1 MFPLNCVVI
10 MDSIR
15 FNFPAPVIDES
26 VDRLRKDVRSFLQ
39 EESRNGSFRPGTDCW
54 CAGIDPEFSR
64 KLGQHGWIGVTW
76 PKQYGGRELSALH
89 RYVITEELLVAGAPV
104 HAHWIADRQSG
115 PLILA
120 TGSEEMKQSILPRI
134 AAGECFVALGLS
146 EPESGSDLASV
157 RTRAHRVEGGW
168 EITGTKLWSSGAQ
181 SCQYMTVLART
192 GERNEKKRH
201 EGLTQFLVPLDSPG
215 VTVRGIRDM
224 SGVEHFNE
232 SHFEKVFVAYDAVLG
247 AVGEGWKQI
256 TSELALERSGPER
269 FLSTFIALEKAIQQG
284 AASMEGHQAR
294 VIGSIL
300 ARIRALR
307 AMSLGVAALLGQGQ
321 SPDVEAA
328 LVKDLG
334 TRLEQDIIE
343 RLREFWPIQLKQNFG
358 DELHYLLSDS
368 LLRQPSFTLRG
379 GTNEVLKGI
388 VARGLGLR

>member
-1 MFPLNCVVI
+1 MESV
-10 MDSIR
+10 R
-15 FNFPAPVIDES
+15 FNFPAPEIDQS
-26 VDRLRKDVRSFLQ
+26 VDELRKEVRAFLD
-39 EESRNGSFRPGTDCW
+39 EERRSGGFVPVTDCW
-54 CAGIDPEFSR
+54 CAGVDPAFSR
-64 KLGQHGWIGVTW
+64 KLGRQGWIGVTW
-76 PKQYGGRELSALH
+76 PRQYGGRELSALH

-120 TGSEEMKQSILPRI
+120 TGTEDMKRNILPRI

-181 SCQYMTVLART
+181 HCQYMTVLART
-192 GERNEKKRH
+192 GERDPNRRH

-232 SHFEKVFVAYDAVLG
+232 SHFEKVFVPDDAVLG
-247 AVGEGWKQI
+247 QVGEGWKQI

-269 FLSTFIALEKAIQQG
+269 FLSTFVALERALQQG
-284 AASMEGHQAR
+284 AAAMTGHQAA
-294 VIGSIL
+294 VVGSII

-307 AMSLGVAALLGQGQ
+307 AMSLGVAALLGQGH
-321 SPDVEAA
+321 SPEVEAA

-343 RLREFWPIQLKQNFG
+343 RLREFWPVRMKQGYG
-358 DELHYLLSDS
+358 DELQYLLSDS

-388 VARGLGLR
+388 IARGMGLR

>member
-1 MFPLNCVVI
+1 MFVYFSVVI
-10 MDSIR
+10 MESIR
-15 FNFPAPVIDES
+15 FNFPAPVTDES
-26 VDRLRKDVRSFLQ
+26 VHRLRIEVRTFLQ
-39 EESRNGSFRPGTDCW
+39 EEIRLGSFRPGADCW
-54 CAGIDPEFSR
+54 CAGIDAEFSR
-64 KLGQHGWIGVTW
+64 KLGRNGWIGVTW

-89 RYVITEELLVAGAPV
+89 RYAITEELLVAGAPV

-120 TGSEEMKQSILPRI
+120 TGTEEMKRSVLPRI

-157 RTRAHRVEGGW
+157 KTRAHRVEGGW
-168 EITGTKLWSSGAQ
+168 QITGTKLWSSGAQ
-181 SCQYMTVLART
+181 ICQYMTVLART
-192 GERNEKKRH
+192 SESDEKKRH
-201 EGLTQFLVPLDSPG
+201 AGLTQFLVPLDSPG

-232 SHFEKVFVAYDAVLG
+232 SHFEQVFVPEDSVLG
-247 AVGEGWKQI
+247 EVGEGWQQI

-269 FLSTFIALEKAIQQG
+269 FLSTFIVLEKAIQQG
-284 AASMEGHQAR
+284 AASMHGHQAA
-294 VIGSIL
+294 VMGSLL

-307 AMSLGVAALLGQGQ
+307 AMSLGVAALLGQGR
-321 SPDVEAA
+321 SPEVEAA

-334 TRLEQDIIE
+334 TRLEQDVIE
-343 RLREFWPIQLKQNFG
+343 RLREFWPIQLKQDFG
-358 DELHYLLSDS
+358 DELHHLLSDS

-388 VARGLGLR
+388 IARGMGLR

>member
-1 MFPLNCVVI
+1 ME
-10 MDSIR
+10 SIR
-15 FNFPAPVIDES
+15 FNFPAPEIDES
-26 VDRLRKDVRSFLQ
+26 VDELRKEVRAFLKEEVRSGGFV
-39 EESRNGSFRPGTDCW
+39 PVTDCW
-54 CAGIDPEFSR
+54 CAGVDPDFSR
-64 KLGQHGWIGVTW
+64 KLGQKGWIGVTW
-76 PKQYGGRELSALH
+76 PRRYGGRDLSALH

-120 TGSEEMKQSILPRI
+120 TGTEDMKRNILPRI
-134 AAGECFVALGLS
+134 AAGKCFVALGLS

-157 RTRAHRVEGGW
+157 RTRASRVEGGW
-168 EITGTKLWSSGAQ
+168 EITGTKLWSSGARH
-181 SCQYMTVLART
+181 CQYMTVLART
-192 GERNEKKRH
+192 GERDPNKRH
-201 EGLTQFLVPLDSPG
+201 SGLTQFLVPLDSPG

-232 SHFEKVFVAYDAVLG
+232 THFESVFVPDDAILG

-269 FLSTFIALEKAIQQG
+269 FLSTFVVLEKAMQHI
-284 AASMEGHQAR
+284 AAGINGHQAA
-294 VIGSIL
+294 VVGSIL

-307 AMSLGVAALLGQGQ
+307 AMSLGVAALLGQGH

-343 RLREFWPIQLKQNFG
+343 RLREFWPVRMKQGYG
-358 DELHYLLSDS
+358 DELQSLMSDS

-388 VARGLGLR
+388 IARGTGLR

>member
-1 MFPLNCVVI
+1 ME
-10 MDSIR
+10 SIR
-15 FNFPAPVIDES
+15 FNFPAPEIDES
-26 VDRLRKDVRSFLQ
+26 VDELRKEVRAFLKEEVRSGGFV
-39 EESRNGSFRPGTDCW
+39 PVTDCW
-54 CAGIDPEFSR
+54 CAGVDPDFSR
-64 KLGQHGWIGVTW
+64 KLGQKGWIGVTW
-76 PKQYGGRELSALH
+76 PRRYGGRDLSALH

-120 TGSEEMKQSILPRI
+120 TGTEDMKRNILPRI
-134 AAGECFVALGLS
+134 AAGKCFVALGLS

-157 RTRAHRVEGGW
+157 RTRASRVKGGW
-168 EITGTKLWSSGAQ
+168 EITGTKLWSSGARH
-181 SCQYMTVLART
+181 CQYMTVLART
-192 GERNEKKRH
+192 GERDPNKRH
-201 EGLTQFLVPLDSPG
+201 SGLTQFLVPLDSPG

-232 SHFEKVFVAYDAVLG
+232 THFESAFVPDDAVLG

-269 FLSTFIALEKAIQQG
+269 FLSTFVVLEKAMQHS
-284 AASMEGHQAR
+284 AAGMNGHQAA
-294 VIGSIL
+294 VVGSIL

-307 AMSLGVAALLGQGQ
+307 AMSLGVAALLGQGH
-321 SPDVEAA
+321 SPEVEAA

-343 RLREFWPIQLKQNFG
+343 RLREFWPVRMKQGYG
-358 DELHYLLSDS
+358 DELQSLMSDS

-388 VARGLGLR
+388 IARGVGLR